1 MIGIGLL
8 SPGLVLA
15 ARGGANG
22 DCRVRWAMKQG
33 KGDGL
38 YAVVVKP

>member
-1 MIGIGLL
+1 
-8 SPGLVLA
+8 
-15 ARGGANG
+15 
-22 DCRVRWAMKQG
+22 MKQG